1 MLLFATPVQRNAP
14 AILSHS
20 FDRRA
25 ATLIRGSPICG
36 LSNLGE
42 FFLVSIQ
49 PSELFH
55 SFRYRVSVD
64 GVRRMGRA
72 RLREFEA
79 RNPKYEVFEQEQTE
93 LTESV
98 LKISVSSVASCE
110 EVANLTLASQ
120 HFSPQAWEVLP
131 RDSVFS
137 FMERTSSS

>member
-55 SFRYRVSVD
+55 LFRYRVSV
-64 GVRRMGRA
+64 G
-72 RLREFEA
+72 
-79 RNPKYEVFEQEQTE
+79 VFEQEQTE
-93 LTESV
+93 LTENV

-110 EVANLTLASQ
+110 EVANLTLGSQ
-120 HFSPQAWEVLP
+120 HFSPQAWEVLRP
-131 RDSVFS
+131 DSVFS
-137 FMERTSSS
+137 FMARTSSS

>member
-1 MLLFATPVQRNAP
+1 
-14 AILSHS
+14 
-20 FDRRA
+20 
-25 ATLIRGSPICG
+25 
-36 LSNLGE
+36 
-42 FFLVSIQ
+42 LVSIQ
-49 PSELFH
+49 PAELFH

-137 FMERTSSS
+137 FMVRTSSS

>member
-14 AILSHS
+14 AILCHS
-20 FDRRA
+20 FDRRP
-25 ATLIRGSPICG
+25 ATLIRGSPIEGNICG

-42 FFLVSIQ
+42 FFLVLIQ

-64 GVRRMGRA
+64 
-72 RLREFEA
+72 
-79 RNPKYEVFEQEQTE
+79 VFEQEQTE

-120 HFSPQAWEVLP
+120 HFSPQAWEVLRP
-131 RDSVFS
+131 DSVFS
-137 FMERTSSS
+137 FMARTSSS

>member
-25 ATLIRGSPICG
+25 ATLIRGSPIGGNICG

-79 RNPKYEVFEQEQTE
+79 RNPKYEA
-93 LTESV
+93 L
-98 LKISVSSVASCE
+98 
-110 EVANLTLASQ
+110 
-120 HFSPQAWEVLP
+120 
-131 RDSVFS
+131 
-137 FMERTSSS
+137 

>member
-55 SFRYRVSVD
+55 WFRYRVSVD
-64 GVRRMGRA
+64 
-72 RLREFEA
+72 
-79 RNPKYEVFEQEQTE
+79 VFEQEQTE
-93 LTESV
+93 LTENV

-120 HFSPQAWEVLP
+120 HFSPQAWEVLRP
-131 RDSVFS
+131 DSVFS
-137 FMERTSSS
+137 FMARTSSS